1 MVKIVWTELAL
12 EDLRSI
18 YDYISRDSKV
28 YAERVVD
35 KIILRADQLE
45 NFPNSGRVVPEFE
58 DVTIRE
64 LIQGN
69 YRIIYKTSATQV
81 SIIRIHHSARILK

>member
-1 MVKIVWTELAL
+1 MVKIVWTVLAL

-35 KIILRADQLE
+35 KIILRADQLA

-69 YRIIYKTSATQV
+69 YRIIYKTSATQA